1 MAYICRNYHEA
12 EATFSFRGAV
22 RSKAWEPNERPLD
35 PKPRVE
41 HKLIEGSNSYGKY
54 FDIKLYQ
61 TVMARF
67 YEPKVENGKRVERRL
82 YMGHG
87 SQTSQQFM
95 RHTLYVDVG
104 ANTQRDSEDRYS
116 DESIIMPIY
125 TKHFMVDG
133 DNDTPFSLDSYWV
146 DETLDITRSSH
157 TPHYRMVAD
166 KDVRQFKAKVA
177 AHFEPYIMLAQMRM
191 PEFKA
196 ECNIDHRLGRK
207 FGGEGFNRAYYMAMQ
222 ELWESPEPRQQDID
236 IFFEM
241 CQKAYDI
248 IASKRGMEQ
257 PDFRVSGTWWSRSQ
271 SPKQDSTV
279 DDLAKPIEMVEFRRA
294 ILDRIHKYVGS
305 NSLKKPEE
313 VKQFPK
319 SSEYPRSNIHT

>member
-1 MAYICRNYHEA
+1 MAYVCRNYEEA
-12 EATFSFRGAV
+12 LGTFAFRKAV
-22 RSKAWEPNERPLD
+22 RSSAWQPNERPLD
-35 PKPRVE
+35 PKPRSE
-41 HKLIEGSNSYGKY
+41 HRLIEGSNEYGKY
-54 FDIKLYQ
+54 FDVKLYQ

-95 RHTLYVDVG
+95 RHTLRVECG
-104 ANTQRDSEDRYS
+104 ANSIWEDDVHA
-116 DESIIMPIY
+116 DERIIMPIY
-125 TKHFMVDG
+125 TKHFMQDEG
-133 DNDTPFSLDSYWV
+133 KMFSLDSYWV
-146 DETLDITRSSH
+146 DGTLDITRSRH
-157 TPHYRMVAD
+157 TSHYRLVAD

-196 ECNIDHRLGRK
+196 ECKIDYRVGRA
-207 FGGEGFNRAYYMAMQ
+207 FGGEGYNRAYYMAIQ
-222 ELWESPEPRQQDID
+222 EMWTDPEPRQQDID
-236 IFFEM
+236 VFFEM
-241 CQKAYDI
+241 CQGAYNI
-248 IASKRGMEQ
+248 IASKRGVDQENFVM
-257 PDFRVSGTWWSRSQ
+257 SGSWYSRN
-271 SPKQDSTV
+271 STPSSV
-279 DDLAKPIEMVEFRRA
+279 DDLKKPIEMNEFRRA
-294 ILDRIHKYVGS
+294 ILDRIQKYVGS

>member
-1 MAYICRNYHEA
+1 MAYVCRNYEEA
-12 EATFSFRGAV
+12 LGTFAFRKAV
-22 RSKAWEPNERPLD
+22 RSSAWQPNERPLD
-35 PKPRVE
+35 PKPRTE

-54 FDIKLYQ
+54 FDVKLYQ

-67 YEPKVENGKRVERRL
+67 YEPKVEDGKRVERRL
-82 YMGHG
+82 YQGHA

-95 RHTLYVDVG
+95 RHTLYVDLGV
-104 ANTQRDSEDRYS
+104 NKQLDSEGRYS
-116 DESIIMPIY
+116 DDSVIMPIY

-133 DNDTPFSLDSYWV
+133 DDNTPFSLDAVFV
-146 DETLDITRSSH
+146 DGKLSIPESEH
-157 TPHYRMVAD
+157 TKHYRLVAD
-166 KDVRQFKAKVA
+166 KDVRQHKAKVA

-191 PEFKA
+191 PEFRA
-196 ECNIDHRLGRK
+196 SCSINYDLGRR

-236 IFFEM
+236 VFFAM

-248 IASKRGMEQ
+248 IASKRGTEQ
-257 PDFRVSGTWWSRSQ
+257 PDFQIKGSWYTRNTST
-271 SPKQDSTV
+271 DNTV
-279 DDLAKPIEMVEFRRA
+279 DDLAKPIEMTEFRRA

-305 NSLKKPEE
+305 NSMKKPEE

>member
-1 MAYICRNYHEA
+1 MAYVCRNYEEA
-12 EATFSFRGAV
+12 LGTFAFRKAV
-22 RSKAWEPNERPLD
+22 RSSAWQPNERPLD
-35 PKPRVE
+35 PKPRTE

-54 FDIKLYQ
+54 FDVKLYQ

-67 YEPKVENGKRVERRL
+67 YEPKVEDGKRVERRL

-95 RHTLYVDVG
+95 RHTLFVECG
-104 ANTQRDSEDRYS
+104 MNIKWTASDR
-116 DESIIMPIY
+116 ENQTVWPIY
-125 TKHFMVDG
+125 TKHFMYDG
-133 DNDTPFSLDSYWV
+133 DNNTPFSLDAVYV
-146 DETLDITRSSH
+146 DGVLDTALSEH
-157 TPHYRMVAD
+157 TPHYRLVAD
-166 KDVRQFKAKVA
+166 KDVRAFKQRVA

-196 ECNIDHRLGRK
+196 ECKLDYRYGQA

-222 ELWESPEPRQQDID
+222 ELWETPEPRQQDID
-236 IFFEM
+236 VFFEM

-248 IASKRGMEQ
+248 IASKRGTEQ
-257 PDFRVSGTWWSRSQ
+257 PDFHIQGNWYSRSQ
-271 SPKQDSTV
+271 TPSSV
-279 DDLAKPIEMVEFRRA
+279 DDLAKPIEMNEFRRA
-294 ILDRIHKYVGS
+294 ILDRIQKYVGS

-319 SSEYPRSNIHT
+319 YSEYPRSNIHT